1 MPLYLWWGIKFLG
14 LVLVSYE
21 LFLIITNENKKLSI
35 IGTIVLTFSGTVQ
48 WNINSIDALII
59 GELITVLVHKF
70 LNKDRI
76 SEKIIISIC
85 IILGSVIY
93 MFTFRPYAVSF
104 GYLFLAL
111 ILWIALK
118 NKEKLKDKKIYI
130 LGSLTGI
137 LIIIGMVVAGVYFN
151 NNNVEYSDI
160 NMKGIS
166 IFFSY
171 LYNFLL
177 PFNRFDG
184 QELFASVV
192 SVFPLPM
199 FIALYY
205 LYKKEKHMEFLL
217 PITTVTVLE
226 TVFCISGFPEIVSKI
241 TFFSEV
247 ISLRAIASVQISN
260 LFIMFYFLANVDEEL
275 FKMKSAMRITIVCA
289 CILVFI
295 KLPVIYS
302 AKIFIY
308 LFAAEIS
315 LLSFLFLNFN
325 EKKYQ
330 KVLLFFLVL
339 ITLIGG
345 VPVNFLS

>member
-137 LIIIGMVVAGVYFN
+137 LSIIGMVVAGVYFN

-217 PITTVTVLE
+217 PTTTVTVLE